1 MTGPGRSLSN
11 TRIIAV
17 STTILAVIAV
27 LAALELG
34 RTVFVPIA
42 VAGLL
47 AAALRPAVVRL
58 ERWRLPAPLG
68 SAALILGGLAVLVIG
83 GSLLAAPLRD
93 FGARIPAAVAAGL
106 ERVESLR
113 RTLAPSIRSTRDVGD
128 ASTDAAAPRADQAPP
143 AADSASSTGPLPPLA
158 PIAGRLFGTTTEIAA
173 GVVES
178 LLLLFFLLAAGGKW
192 HDQMIA
198 AAPTA
203 GARRSAIR
211 LVGEIQEAVGRY
223 LLVATLINV
232 GQGVLVGIVT
242 AVIGLPGAALWGLLT
257 VVAEFVPYAG
267 SAMMIVL
274 LTLVGLTSSPSLGQ
288 ALLAPA
294 AYLGI
299 AVVQTNLVSPILYGR
314 GLNLNPVAILMAVVL
329 WSFLWGVPGAFLAV
343 PLLAA
348 GKVLCDRS
356 DSLRSFAAFLEA

>member
-1 MTGPGRSLSN
+1 VSN
-11 TRIIAV
+11 SRVIAV

-27 LAALELG
+27 LAALYFG

-47 AAALRPAVVRL
+47 AAALRPAVIRL

-68 SAALILGGLAVLVIG
+68 SAALILAGLAVVVIG

-93 FGARIPAAVAAGL
+93 FAAKIPAAVAAGL
-106 ERVESLR
+106 DRLESLR
-113 RTLAPSIRSTRDVGD
+113 QTLVPARRSPRGEGSEAAQAPANTGKRAADPSPPQAQDS
-128 ASTDAAAPRADQAPP
+128 SSAAA
-143 AADSASSTGPLPPLA
+143 PLPPLA
-158 PIAGRLFGTTTEIAA
+158 PIAGRLFGTTTEIVA

-178 LLLLFFLLAAGGKW
+178 LLLLYFLLAAGGKW
-192 HDQMIA
+192 HDQMIV

-203 GARRSAIR
+203 GARRTATQ
-211 LVGEIQEAVGRY
+211 LVGEIREAVGRY
-223 LLVATLINV
+223 LLVTTLINV
-232 GQGVLVGIVT
+232 GQGLLVGVVT
-242 AVIGLPGAALWGLLT
+242 AIIGLPGAALWGLLT

-267 SAMMIVL
+267 SATMIAL
-274 LTLVGLTSSPSLGQ
+274 LTLIGVTSSASLGQ

-294 AYLGI
+294 AYLVI
-299 AVVQTNLVSPILYGR
+299 AVVQTNLVSPIVYGR
-314 GLNLNPVAILMAVVL
+314 GLNLNPVAILIAVVL

-348 GKVLCDRS
+348 GKLLCDRS
-356 DSLRSFAAFLEA
+356 DGLRSVAAFLEA